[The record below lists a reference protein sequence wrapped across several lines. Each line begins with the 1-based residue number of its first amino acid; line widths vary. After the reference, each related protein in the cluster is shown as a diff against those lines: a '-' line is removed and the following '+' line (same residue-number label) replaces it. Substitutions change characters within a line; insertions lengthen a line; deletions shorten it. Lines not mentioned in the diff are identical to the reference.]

1 MFGLCT
7 PVSSLQGMANW
18 EALGEWVPFAVGELA
33 LSR

>member
-7 PVSSLQGMANW
+7 PVSSLQGMADW
-18 EALGEWVPFAVGELA
+18 EALGERVPSIIGELA